1 MNLPEERA
9 ARLREDLAALAAR
22 DPDIA
27 ATLQAVGPPDPR
39 IAEPGFETLL
49 GIILEQQVS
58 VASGRAIRRK
68 LTDALGAV
76 TAETVGA
83 ACDALLV
90 GCGFSRPKLRY
101 ARILAAEVAEGRLDL
116 AGLEKLPDEKAMARL
131 TSVTGIGR
139 WTAEIYLMFAL
150 GRRDIWPAP
159 DLALQVAA
167 QHLKRLPARPDIR
180 AMDGMA
186 QAWRPFRSSAALL
199 LWRFYRHVRNRPA
212 TDAARM
218 PDEIRRAKQT

>member
-1 MNLPEERA
+1 MSLTEERA
-9 ARLREDLAALAAR
+9 AQRAEDLAEDLAALAAR

-27 ATLQAVGPPDPR
+27 AALREIGPPDPR

-58 VASGRAIRRK
+58 VASGKAIRRK
-68 LTDALGAV
+68 LADALGSV

-83 ACDALLV
+83 AEDAVLV

-101 ARILAAEVAEGRLDL
+101 ARILATEVTEGRLDL
-116 AGLEKLPDEKAMARL
+116 AGLEVLPDEAAMARL
-131 TSVTGIGR
+131 TAIIGIGR
-139 WTAEIYLMFAL
+139 WTAEIYLMFVL

-167 QHLKRLPARPDIR
+167 QHLKGMTARPDAR
-180 AMDGMA
+180 GMDLLA
-186 QAWRPFRSSAALL
+186 QNWRPQRSAAALL

-212 TDAARM
+212 TDAV
-218 PDEIRRAKQT
+218 

>member
-1 MNLPEERA
+1 MSLVEQRA
-9 ARLREDLAALAAR
+9 EALAGDLAALAAR

-27 ATLQAVGPPDPR
+27 MALRQVGPPAPR
-39 IAEPGFETLL
+39 IAAPGFETLL

-58 VASGRAIRRK
+58 VASGKAIRRK
-68 LTDALGAV
+68 LEDALGTV
-76 TAETVGA
+76 TAGTVGA
-83 ACDALLV
+83 ADDALLI

-101 ARILAAEVAEGRLDL
+101 ARILAAEVADGRLDL
-116 AGLEKLPDEKAMARL
+116 DALDSLPDADAMARL
-131 TSVTGIGR
+131 TAITGIGR

-167 QHLKRLPARPDIR
+167 RHLKDLPARPD
-180 AMDGMA
+180 AGGMDRLA
-186 QAWRPFRSSAALL
+186 QDWRPFRSSAALL

-212 TDAARM
+212 TDAAGNSHGKGKT
-218 PDEIRRAKQT
+218 DGT

>member
-1 MNLPEERA
+1 MSLLEERTA
-9 ARLREDLAALAAR
+9 QLAEDLAALSAR

-27 ATLQAVGPPDPR
+27 AALREIGAPDPR

-58 VASGRAIRRK
+58 VASGKAIRRK
-68 LTDALGAV
+68 LEDALGDV

-83 ACDALLV
+83 AEDAVLV

-116 AGLEKLPDEKAMARL
+116 AGLAALPDEDAMARL
-131 TSVTGIGR
+131 TAITGIGR

-167 QHLKRLPARPDIR
+167 QHLKGLPARPDVR
-180 AMDGMA
+180 AMDDIA
-186 QAWRPFRSSAALL
+186 REWRPFRSGAALL
-199 LWRFYRHVRNRPA
+199 LWRFYRHVRNRPS
-212 TDAARM
+212 TDAV
-218 PDEIRRAKQT
+218 

>member
-1 MNLPEERA
+1 MSLLEERTA
-9 ARLREDLAALAAR
+9 QLAEDLAALSVR

-27 ATLQAVGPPDPR
+27 AALREIGAPDPR

-58 VASGRAIRRK
+58 VASGKAIRRK
-68 LTDALGAV
+68 LEDALGDV

-83 ACDALLV
+83 ADDSLLV

-116 AGLEKLPDEKAMARL
+116 AGLAALPDEEAMARL
-131 TSVTGIGR
+131 TAITGIGR

-167 QHLKRLPARPDIR
+167 QHLKGLPTRPDVR
-180 AMDGMA
+180 AMDVLA
-186 QAWRPFRSSAALL
+186 QEWRPFRSGAALV

-212 TDAARM
+212 TD
-218 PDEIRRAKQT
+218 TV

>member
-1 MNLPEERA
+1 MSLLEERTA
-9 ARLREDLAALAAR
+9 QLAEDLAALAAR

-27 ATLQAVGPPDPR
+27 AALREIGAPDPR

-58 VASGRAIRRK
+58 VASGKAIRRK
-68 LTDALGAV
+68 LADALGSV

-83 ACDALLV
+83 AEDAVLV

-101 ARILAAEVAEGRLDL
+101 ARILAAEVTEGRLDL
-116 AGLEKLPDEKAMARL
+116 DALERMPDETAMARL
-131 TSVTGIGR
+131 TAITGIGR
-139 WTAEIYLMFAL
+139 WTAEIYLMFVL

-167 QHLKRLPARPDIR
+167 QHLKGMPVRPDAR
-180 AMDGMA
+180 GMDLLA
-186 QAWRPFRSSAALL
+186 QNWRPQRSAAALL
-199 LWRFYRHVRNRPA
+199 LWRFYRHLRNRPA
-212 TDAARM
+212 TDAV
-218 PDEIRRAKQT
+218 